1 MDPTLKPYLIDV
13 TRLVW
18 RVWSGRLPTG
28 IDRVCQAYLDRF
40 GSQALAVIQRKGHLR
55 VLSARNSDR
64 IFAMLAEGGPRFRF
78 RFALFALRILFS
90 KGYSAD
96 CSDRIYINVGHTG
109 LDEPALGTWI
119 HNWRIRAVF
128 LVHDLIPITHP
139 HFCRPGE
146 AAKHEV
152 RMRNALAFASGIIV
166 NSRATLDALRH
177 FAESI
182 HIEVPTTLVAWLG
195 GAVMAKNKA
204 PNPLNRPYFVAL
216 GTIEGRKNHLLLLSV
231 WQALAG
237 RLGDRTPLLVIVG
250 QRGWEA
256 DEVFEILDS
265 DATLKTCVQEQG
277 HCEDDALSTL
287 IGGARALLMPSFV
300 EGFGLPVIESL
311 QLGTPVIASD
321 LGVYREIGGGIPLL
335 IDPNDPQSWEQAIV
349 NYLDDHPDRMR
360 QLSAMPRYQPP
371 TWNDHFAAL
380 EDWLKALEYRP
391 N

>member
-1 MDPTLKPYLIDV
+1 MNPTLKPYLIDV

-28 IDRVCQAYLDRF
+28 IDRVCQEYLDRF

-55 VLSARNSDR
+55 VLSAKNSDR

-78 RFALFALRILFS
+78 RFALFVLRIFFS
-90 KGYSAD
+90 KGNSAD

-119 HNWRIRAVF
+119 HNWRIRAVL

-146 AAKHEV
+146 AAKHDV

-166 NSRATLDALRH
+166 NSRTTLDALRH
-177 FAESI
+177 YAESI
-182 HIEVPTTLVAWLG
+182 NTEVPPTLVAWLG
-195 GAVMAKNKA
+195 GPAMVGSRA
-204 PNPLNRPYFVAL
+204 PNPLLQPYFVAL
-216 GTIEGRKNHLLLLSV
+216 GTIEGRKNHLLLLRV
-231 WQALAG
+231 WQALAA

-265 DATLKTCVQEQG
+265 DATLKDYVQERSR
-277 HCEDDALSTL
+277 CDDNALSTL
-287 IGGARALLMPSFV
+287 ICGARALLMPSFV

-335 IDPNDPQSWEQAIV
+335 IDANDSQAWEQAIV
-349 NYLDDHPDRMR
+349 DYLDDDSDRIR
-360 QLSAMPRYQPP
+360 QISALPGYRPP
-371 TWNDHFAAL
+371 TWNDHFTKV
-380 EDWLKALEYRP
+380 EDWLKTLKYRRI
-391 N
+391 